1 MYETNFGFTDRPFTV
16 SPSSACFF
24 EAAEHK
30 HAIDELM
37 VTVSSL
43 NGITILTGD
52 AGTGKTAICRQ
63 LSSRLE
69 NEFQIHF
76 IEHCN
81 FPTVRALLQTLL
93 YSLTDSYEKVS
104 EQELRLALSAELR
117 SSYLA
122 HLQPILLIIDEA
134 HLLNAPFLEE
144 LRVLSDISIDGKPA
158 LQLILSGQTD
168 LEETLIQPALSSLN
182 QRIGCQVFL
191 DRMTRQESEEY
202 IEYRIK
208 RVVTEELSFFT
219 EDAIKFIT
227 YVSDGLPR
235 CLNQICDHSLML
247 AYVQDSQVVNESIA
261 REAFTDLQQ
270 LPLHWNDPL
279 PAASPLE
286 ELRKDEYSKESLDK
300 ITDDPSD
307 EYEIDS
313 LMEDR
318 LNQLVESEP
327 IEAELT
333 SEESDWDSADLFSL
347 GNEMEAIEI
356 GSDSEETAM
365 CGSDLDTSES
375 LMEPLSDN
383 IKEEEQTVI
392 NEEALTENN
401 KTNTIET
408 TDEFMEIIDRYAAI
422 DAGIDPATLPLETQ
436 QKSVASRKAFQL
448 QPPQFHNFT
457 QSVDSKNQNSKRPSS
472 KADSNHVSPIQ
483 SDLNEQP
490 ESSNPI
496 DLIDDMIPHL
506 EESDEISEKGS
517 LVFFDEEPKSKDQ
530 NVYEALAEE
539 LSAGGNSFEELL
551 AAQVYEVCSE
561 TRKGVLNA
569 LNEFRNYKA
578 TEETEKSEVDSPD
591 YDVVRPDWEDSNE
604 SAPPSVQSQFTENQ
618 QVEQTSA
625 PAFRLDSA
633 ASSNQ
638 QNSGTSHLKGPA
650 FGRYKNLFSRLRHK
664 QDQG

>member
-16 SPSSACFF
+16 SPSADCFF

-30 HAIDELM
+30 HVIDELL

-69 NEFQIHF
+69 NQFQIQF

-93 YSLTDSYEKVS
+93 YSLTDCYEKVS
-104 EQELRLALSAELR
+104 EQELRLALTAEVR

-122 HLQPILLIIDEA
+122 HLQPLLLIVDEA
-134 HLLNAPFLEE
+134 HLLHAPFLEE

-208 RVVTEELSFFT
+208 RVTTETRSFFT

-227 YVSDGLPR
+227 HVSDGLPR
-235 CLNQICDHSLML
+235 CLNQICDHCLML
-247 AYVQDSQVVNESIA
+247 AYVHDSSIVNESIA
-261 REAFTDLQQ
+261 REAFSDLQQ

-279 PAASPLE
+279 PSSTPLE
-286 ELRKDEYSKESLDK
+286 ELRKEECSENSGDK
-300 ITDDPSD
+300 IPDALSD
-307 EYEIDS
+307 EHEIDT

-318 LNQLVESEP
+318 LNQLVESTPTET
-327 IEAELT
+327 ELT
-333 SEESDWDSADLFSL
+333 SDDSDWDSADLFSL

-356 GSDSEETAM
+356 GGDSEAAM
-365 CGSDLDTSES
+365 PCNTNLKMPQSEVE
-375 LMEPLSDN
+375 LVCDDFKERTDN
-383 IKEEEQTVI
+383 
-392 NEEALTENN
+392 NHEALIDKNEN
-401 KTNTIET
+401 TPVEATG
-408 TDEFMEIIDRYAAI
+408 EFVEIIDRYAAI

-436 QKSVASRKAFQL
+436 QNKLPASRKPLQL
-448 QPPQFHNFT
+448 KPPQFHDSA
-457 QSVDSKNQNSKRPSS
+457 QSIASKNH
-472 KADSNHVSPIQ
+472 DSREEPNEASPIESNQ
-483 SDLNEQP
+483 NEVV
-490 ESSNPI
+490 ESSNPVG
-496 DLIDDMIPHL
+496 LIDEMIPHL
-506 EESDEISEKGS
+506 EEAEKESEKGS
-517 LVFFDEEPKSKDQ
+517 IVFYDDQPKSVDQ

-539 LSAGGNSFEELL
+539 LSAGDNSFEEIL

-561 TRKGVLNA
+561 TRKGLLDA
-569 LNEFRNYKA
+569 LNEFRNYK
-578 TEETEKSEVDSPD
+578 TTVESEKSEVDQLD
-591 YDVVRPDWEDSNE
+591 YDVVSPDGDDSSETEITASQDEFAINE
-604 SAPPSVQSQFTENQ
+604 EKVD
-618 QVEQTSA
+618 QTSG
-625 PAFRLDSA
+625 PTFRLDSGP
-633 ASSNQ
+633 SSSRQ
-638 QNSGTSHLKGPA
+638 KSGTSHLKGPA
-650 FGRYKNLFSRLRHK
+650 FGQYKNLFSRLRRK
-664 QDQG
+664 QNHD